1 MPRIEAETLA
11 EHRAFQEQ
19 ALLEAA
25 ERILLGEGYAA
36 LSFRRLGEATGL
48 ARNSVY
54 RYFAS
59 RDDLIAALCERE
71 MPDWLREL
79 ELAMVAVEGLD
90 ERVEIFV
97 EAQLRLVAAG
107 RHRLAEAL
115 ATAPLGPQARA
126 RINALS
132 YAPAQT
138 LERTLTDAG
147 CPEPAITAQLVQGA
161 VGSAVRM
168 MRRQGDAEQIV
179 RATKRSA
186 AAIVAARSATSAGR
200 PAGRGS

>member
-25 ERILLGEGYAA
+25 EQILLADGYDA

-59 RDDLIAALCERE
+59 RDELLAALCERE
-71 MPDWLREL
+71 LPDWLREL
-79 ELAMVAVEGLD
+79 ELAMVAAEDL
-90 ERVEIFV
+90 EARVEVFV
-97 EAQLRLVAAG
+97 ETQLRLVSVG

-115 ATAPLGPQARA
+115 AVAPLGPEARA

-132 YAPAQT
+132 YAPAGT
-138 LERTLTDAG
+138 LERTLAEAG
-147 CPEPAITAQLVQGA
+147 CAEPALTAQLVQGI
-161 VGSAVRM
+161 VGAAIRA
-168 MRRQGDAEQIV
+168 MRRAGDAEEV
-179 RATKRSA
+179 TRAAKRSA
-186 AAIVAARSATSAGR
+186 VAIVADRVTSGA
-200 PAGRGS
+200 

>member
-25 ERILLGEGYAA
+25 EKILLTDGYDA

-48 ARNSVY
+48 ARNSIY

-59 RDDLIAALCERE
+59 RDDIVAALCERE

-79 ELAMVAVEGLD
+79 DLAMATVEPLD
-90 ERVEIFV
+90 QRVEAFV
-97 EAQLRLVAAG
+97 ETQLRLVATG
-107 RHRLAEAL
+107 RHDLAEAL
-115 ATAPLGPQARA
+115 AVAPLGPEARA

-132 YAPAQT
+132 YAPAFT
-138 LERTLTDAG
+138 LERTLADAG
-147 CPEPAITAQLVQGA
+147 CTEPAITAQLVQGVIGA
-161 VGSAVRM
+161 AVRM
-168 MRRQGDAEQIV
+168 LRRGSDPEQVADA
-179 RATKRSA
+179 TTRSA
-186 AAIVAARSATSAGR
+186 TAIVAARAAT
-200 PAGRGS
+200 PA

>member
-25 ERILLGEGYAA
+25 EGILLSEGYGA

-54 RYFAS
+54 RYFSS
-59 RDDLIAALCERE
+59 RDDLVAALCERE
-71 MPDWLREL
+71 LPDWLREL
-79 ELAMVAVEGLD
+79 ELAMVAVEDLD
-90 ERVEIFV
+90 EKVEVFV

-115 ATAPLGPQARA
+115 GAAPLGPQARA

-132 YAPAQT
+132 YAPAET
-138 LERTLTDAG
+138 LERTLADAG

-168 MRRQGDAEQIV
+168 MRRQGDAEQIL

-186 AAIVAARSATSAGR
+186 AAIVADRRAAAV
-200 PAGRGS
+200 

>member
-1 MPRIEAETLA
+1 MPRIAAETLA
-11 EHRAFQEQ
+11 EHRAFQEE

-25 ERILLGEGYAA
+25 ERILLADGFDA
-36 LSFRRLGEATGL
+36 LSFGRLGEETGL

-59 RDDLIAALCERE
+59 TDDLLAALCERG

-79 ELAMVAVEGLD
+79 ELAITAVEGLE
-90 ERVEIFV
+90 ERVEAFV
-97 EAQLRLVAAG
+97 ETQLRLVGAG
-107 RHRLAEAL
+107 RHRLADVL

-138 LERTLTDAG
+138 LERMLRDAG
-147 CPEPAITAQLVQGA
+147 CAEPEVTAQLVQGLISA
-161 VGSAVRM
+161 AVRM
-168 MRRQGDAEQIV
+168 LHRGGDAGRVAQT
-179 RATKRSA
+179 AKRGA
-186 AAIVAARSATSAGR
+186 VAIVADRSTAAL
-200 PAGRGS
+200 